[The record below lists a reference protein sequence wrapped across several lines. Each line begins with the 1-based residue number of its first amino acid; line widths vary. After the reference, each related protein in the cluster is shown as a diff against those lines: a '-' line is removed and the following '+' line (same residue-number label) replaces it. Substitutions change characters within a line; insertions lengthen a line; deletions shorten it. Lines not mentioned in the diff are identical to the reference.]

1 MEGSS
6 LRESQRLIEA
16 DCRVIGEGMQVRSS
30 TLLEDVAHDFTHQ
43 VSRVTATAR
52 FGMSADGADFDE
64 ARNARSLA
72 CHRHQTFPFKDAVEI
87 SEFHGPLAERAG
99 LGEVGEFEH

>member
-6 LRESQRLIEA
+6 LRETQRLIET
-16 DCRVIGEGMQVRSS
+16 DCRVVGEGMQVRSS

-43 VSRVTATAR
+43 VSRVAATAGI
-52 FGMSADGADFDE
+52 GMTANGADFDE
-64 ARNARSLA
+64 ARNARPLA
-72 CHRHQTFPFKDAVEI
+72 CHRHQTFALKDAVEI